1 MSQINLMI
9 YPQVIHNFYKNV
21 DKFKNKNYLQLM
33 DKSLKYPRKDPS
45 QNQSELFLENKET
58 LNLNDLDSESLKSPT
73 SDHQDVKAIWNQCLE
88 IIRDNVNPLS
98 FKTWFE
104 PIVPLK
110 IEGKQIT
117 IQVPSQFF
125 YEWLEEHY
133 YSLIKKTLTKVLG
146 EGAKLVYSVV
156 MENSSTDE
164 TKTTINLPS
173 SPKPIPKP
181 SYQVQ
186 IKSSYE
192 SQPFESNLNP
202 RYTFDNFV
210 KGDCNQLARA
220 AALAV
225 ANNPGGTSFNPLVI
239 YGGVGLGKTHL
250 IQAIGNYVLANKKAT
265 RVYYVSSEK
274 FTIDFVEAIQKDR
287 VSDFSNFYR
296 SIDVLI
302 VDDIQFFAGKE
313 KTQDNFFHTFNALHQ
328 ARKQIVLSCD
338 RPPKELKGLDDR
350 LISRFQWGLIADIQP
365 PDLETRIA
373 ILKKKAE
380 DSGVELPQEVIEY
393 IAVHITS
400 NIRELEGCLISL
412 LAKSSLENRKIDIE
426 LAKEVVK
433 TIVKD
438 TSVKVSIEEI
448 QRIVCEHFEIPPDML
463 KAKTRKQE
471 VVTARQIAMYLCKE
485 LTDSSLKTIGLHF
498 GGRDHSTVI
507 HACQSVEEEMKK
519 SEKFRNL
526 IESLRRK
533 IEFNSK

>member
-1 MSQINLMI
+1 
-9 YPQVIHNFYKNV
+9 
-21 DKFKNKNYLQLM
+21 M
-33 DKSLKYPRKDPS
+33 DSLNEKEVKVNSELTNEPS
-45 QNQSELFLENKET
+45 QKGLV
-58 LNLNDLDSESLKSPT
+58 DA
-73 SDHQDVKAIWNQCLE
+73 KAVWDECLS
-88 IIRDNVNPLS
+88 IIKDNINPLS

-110 IEGKQIT
+110 VEGKQLT

-133 YSLIKKTLTKVLG
+133 YGLIKKTLTKVLG

-164 TKTTINLPS
+164 PKAVINLPS
-173 SPKPIPKP
+173 VPKPTKSP
-181 SYQVQ
+181 SSQVQ
-186 IKSSYE
+186 THSIQVK
-192 SQPFESNLNP
+192 SQPEYEAFDADIFGKTNLNP

-225 ANNPGGTSFNPLVI
+225 ANNPGGTSFNPLLV

-265 RVYYVSSEK
+265 KVYYVSSEK

-287 VSDFSNFYR
+287 VNEFSNFYK
-296 SIDVLI
+296 SMDVLI
-302 VDDIQFFAGKE
+302 VDDIQFLAGKE
-313 KTQDNFFHTFNALHQ
+313 KTQDNFFHIFNALHQ
-328 ARKQIVLSCD
+328 ARKQIVLSSD
-338 RPPKELKGLDDR
+338 RPPKELKGVDER

-380 DSGVELPQEVIEY
+380 DNGIELPQEVIEY

-426 LAKEVVK
+426 LAKEVVR

-438 TSVKVSIEEI
+438 TSVNVTIEEI
-448 QRIVCEHFEIPPDML
+448 QRIVCEYFGIPTDML

-471 VVTARQIAMYLCKE
+471 VATARQIAMYLCKE

-507 HACQSVEEEMKK
+507 HACQSVEDEMKRN
-519 SEKFRNL
+519 EKFRNL
-526 IESLRRK
+526 VEQLRRK